1 MLINEGLKYFELAP
15 HLEMAGCEILSI
27 VVKFGHQCVN
37 KDAKSY
43 VVAD

>member
-1 MLINEGLKYFELAP
+1 LLINEGLEYFEWAP
-15 HLEMAGCEILSI
+15 YLEMAGCEILSI
-27 VVKFGHQCVN
+27 AVKFGHQCVN